1 LRCRGLDEVDVL
13 REVAFGDDHFLN
25 NDQLVLAVWW
35 VVVGMN
41 AGRRYCIVKYQIPGE
56 DTYRRQT
63 SHSTPHQP
71 AKPPMFQLL
80 FAPNNVVYIFCL
92 RLS

>member
-1 LRCRGLDEVDVL
+1 
-13 REVAFGDDHFLN
+13 
-25 NDQLVLAVWW
+25 LVLAVWW

-63 SHSTPHQP
+63 SHSTTRQP
-71 AKPPMFQLL
+71 AKPPMFKLL
-80 FAPNNVVYIFCL
+80 FALDIIIYKTHL
-92 RLS
+92 RKF